1 MTKCPPGTLLRQGG
15 NISSSEAAYIAA
27 KDCTSNLALGFSGGD
42 YRSMIVSAGVVKAFD
57 HRNLDSTTLGG
68 LLQSINYMPSAS
80 GGSWTLGTLVMNN
93 FPQINASSGTSLL
106 SPLSWTVLGDYG
118 KAITKVVGKRLAGYR
133 VSLTDEFGLVV
144 GEGLAAGGY
153 HTFSDISQ
161 SYAYVSHDMPFPVCL
176 VTALPKGDM
185 PATDIINSNPI
196 LEATPV
202 EFGSYDKQTN
212 MLMSIGQI
220 GSQMENGQVQ
230 GDCTAGFDQGS
241 FFMGASA
248 SLFNSPTWWTKTGL
262 KIVGLDNGNQR
273 PSGIFHPNPFKGL
286 SDVEAPYN
294 GMALYGADGAYS
306 GMGLPLWPMVHP
318 SRKVDMFFCLDAD
331 GAPPNNT
338 PDGKTL
344 TNLANKVSEEMGEG
358 VFPLVPSPH
367 EYQAKYLEKPLWMG
381 CDVTKMR
388 KIPESNRY
396 VPLFVEIPNLEVS
409 YNSLVKT
416 MKLDYSKEDIDGI
429 VQTGFD
435 IATMSNSTEWAQCI
449 GCSVVLREFQ
459 RQNKTVPECMDE
471 YCYS

>member
-1 MTKCPPGTLLRQGG
+1 MC
-15 NISSSEAAYIAA
+15 
-27 KDCTSNLALGFSGGD
+27 
-42 YRSMIVSAGVVKAFD
+42 
-57 HRNLDSTTLGG
+57 
-68 LLQSINYMPSAS
+68 IN
-80 GGSWTLGTLVMNN
+80 V
-93 FPQINASSGTSLL
+93 
-106 SPLSWTVLGDYG
+106 SPLSSVDLDFRSILSTFIVLY
-118 KAITKVVGKRLAGYR
+118 L
-133 VSLTDEFGLVV
+133 F
-144 GEGLAAGGY
+144 
-153 HTFSDISQ
+153 
-161 SYAYVSHDMPFPVCL
+161 
-176 VTALPKGDM
+176 
-185 PATDIINSNPI
+185 IIDFLLI
-196 LEATPV
+196 
-202 EFGSYDKQTN
+202 Y
-212 MLMSIGQI
+212 
-220 GSQMENGQVQ
+220 
-230 GDCTAGFDQGS
+230 
-241 FFMGASA
+241 
-248 SLFNSPTWWTKTGL
+248 
-262 KIVGLDNGNQR
+262 QR

-306 GMGLPLWPMVHP
+306 GMGLPLVHP

-381 CDVTKMR
+381 CDMTKMR
-388 KIPESNRY
+388 NIPESNRY

-416 MKLDYSKEDIDGI
+416 MKLDYSKEGIDGI

-449 GCSVVLREFQ
+449 GCSVVLRELQ
-459 RQNKTVPECMDE
+459 RQNKTVPEVCRKCMDE